1 MDGMDKRFNG
11 HTWCRTITFNI
22 HDNQGLTFRKSLCV
36 GQLVCNNKSCDFF
49 SRSSKRNETEWS
61 SRTNTPFKLGYLP
74 PPNSIL
80 VCKVCKVPLTCVN
93 FCLGHIYYILGK
105 NDITRACIHLGMYN
119 HPVSNGICQETF
131 DTISGLIAQEVSKTP
146 TAKNSTIAITA
157 SKEFLDK
164 YLIYSGPRPKKML
177 QGQEL
182 EDILDKFEHQSSP
195 NLWNMI
201 SLL

>member
-1 MDGMDKRFNG
+1 
-11 HTWCRTITFNI
+11 
-22 HDNQGLTFRKSLCV
+22 
-36 GQLVCNNKSCDFF
+36 
-49 SRSSKRNETEWS
+49 
-61 SRTNTPFKLGYLP
+61 
-74 PPNSIL
+74 
-80 VCKVCKVPLTCVN
+80 
-93 FCLGHIYYILGK
+93 
-105 NDITRACIHLGMYN
+105 MYN